1 MRRWLTLFLLF
12 MLPVQF
18 SWAAAAAYCQHEA
31 AAAQTHIGHHAHEHE
46 ATPGDAQADAA
57 GKHDGKHDGKA
68 AAAKG
73 GKLVADNDCGY
84 CHLSVAKSMVPVAGQ
99 LPLAAQ
105 FVIDIG
111 PLLAFQSRG
120 PDRHERPKWRI
131 A

>member
-1 MRRWLTLFLLF
+1 MRSMRRWLTLFLLF

-18 SWAAAAAYCQHEA
+18 CWAAAAAYCQHEA
-31 AAAQTHIGHHAHEHE
+31 AAAKTHIGHHAHEHE
-46 ATPGDAQADAA
+46 AKPGDADAGA
-57 GKHDGKHDGKA
+57 GKHAGKA
-68 AAAKG
+68 AAVKG

-99 LPLAAQ
+99 LPLAAH
-105 FVIDIG
+105 FFIDFG